1 MQRFLRYLSANP
13 QGDKPGVSAGN
24 RGVQSSA
31 LTLGANPGYLLPLAM
46 LPRIFTVLLLA
57 SSALAAVPVIPPAQ
71 PGPAYLQLAPMLGH
85 VGPTEARIWVKTTG
99 PAKVAVRVGE
109 SAELA
114 EAREVAGP
122 ELQPESFFTG
132 TVVVP
137 GLKAGTRY
145 FYTVLLD
152 GQSAL
157 ARPWPA
163 FTTAPADGAR
173 GKLRF
178 AFGSCAGEQPGFAA
192 ATWADLEARTNV
204 DLVLALG
211 DNHYADTT
219 DPAKLHAAFVGHRWN
234 APFRALFQRTPL
246 YAIWDDHD
254 FGKNDGDGT
263 LAGKEDALRTFT
275 QFFANPGA
283 GEPDNPGIY
292 YKFSR
297 ADVDFFMLD
306 DRYHRSPVKA
316 PDDGTKT
323 QLGAK
328 QLAWLKR
335 ELVASK
341 ATLKIIAGGGEWQ
354 SHGVGDSWKSFPREE
369 QEIFDHLAAHGITNV
384 LLLSGDRHFTAGY
397 HVRQRFIEVTSGPLG
412 SGRGSNPPT
421 PEMFTYHSGGK
432 YFCIYDIDTA
442 ATPPAVALEIWQTG
456 AGLVEKRAFTWE
468 QVTAGAP
475 IESRMPGAK
484 AAPKATATP

>member
-1 MQRFLRYLSANP
+1 MGIASFVREANIPPAMHPSILAFL
-13 QGDKPGVSAGN
+13 
-24 RGVQSSA
+24 
-31 LTLGANPGYLLPLAM
+31 
-46 LPRIFTVLLLA
+46 FLA
-57 SSALAAVPVIPPAQ
+57 SSALAAIPVIPPAQ

-85 VGPTEARIWVKTTG
+85 VGPNEARIWVKATG
-99 PAKVAVRVGE
+99 GARVAVRVSE
-109 SAELA
+109 SADLA
-114 EAREVAGP
+114 GAREVAGP
-122 ELQPESFFTG
+122 ELQPETFFTA

-152 GQSAL
+152 GQPAL

-178 AFGSCAGEQPGFAA
+178 AFGSCAGEPWMPA
-192 ATWADLEARTNV
+192 ATWAELEAGTPV
-204 DLVLALG
+204 DLVLSLG

-219 DPAKLHAAFVGHRWN
+219 DPAKQHAAFVAHRGN
-234 APFRALFQRTPL
+234 AGFRALFQRTPL

-263 LAGKEDALRTFT
+263 LPGKEDSLRTFT

-292 YKFSR
+292 FKFTR
-297 ADVDFFMLD
+297 GDVDFFLLD
-306 DRYHRSPVKA
+306 NRYHRSPVKA
-316 PDDGTKT
+316 RDDGTKT

-341 ATLKIIAGGGEWQ
+341 ATLKIIACGGEWQ
-354 SHGVGDSWKSFPREE
+354 THGIGDSWKSYAREE
-369 QEIFDHLAAHGITNV
+369 QEIFDHLAAHGIRNV
-384 LLLSGDRHFTAGY
+384 LLLSGDRHFAAGY
-397 HVRQRFIEVTSGPLG
+397 HVRKRFIEVTSGPLG
-412 SGRGSNPPT
+412 SGRGSNHPT
-421 PEMFTYHSGGK
+421 PEMFTYYSGGK

-442 ATPPAVALEIWQTG
+442 ATPPAVTLEIRQTG
-456 AGLVEKRAFTWE
+456 VGLLEKRAFTWE
-468 QVTAGAP
+468 QVTGGAP

-484 AAPKATATP
+484 AGAKAGGSL